1 MRAING
7 FLENGRFTPI
17 EAIVFPRRVQAVLVY
32 NDNVAVVDEGKD
44 KKAWLE
50 ELHQNAEG
58 IKEEERQGR
67 AAWLERLDAVINAAM
82 GEDLPDIPRS
92 KAMREPLNLTD

>member
-1 MRAING
+1 MRAVNG
-7 FLENGRFTPI
+7 YLDNGRFTPLDVI
-17 EAIVFPRRVQAVLVY
+17 TLPMRTQAVLVY
-32 NDNVAVVDEGKD
+32 NDTVAVVDERKD
-44 KKAWLE
+44 KGAWLE
-50 ELHQNAEG
+50 ELLQNAEG
-58 IKEEERQGR
+58 VKEEERQGR